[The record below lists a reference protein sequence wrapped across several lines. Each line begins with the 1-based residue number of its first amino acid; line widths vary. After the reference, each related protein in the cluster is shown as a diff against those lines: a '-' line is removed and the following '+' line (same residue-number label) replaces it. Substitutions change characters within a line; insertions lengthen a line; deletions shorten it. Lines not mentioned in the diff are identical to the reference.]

1 MLTIETSKIKE
12 IIQQQRNFF
21 QAGQTKDINFR
32 LEQLKKLRKL
42 VTDNETAI
50 TKALKADL
58 NKSEYEAYFA
68 EVGVIKEIDYAIKNL
83 KNWSKP
89 KKADV
94 P

>member
-42 VTDNETAI
+42 VTDN
-50 TKALKADL
+50 
-58 NKSEYEAYFA
+58 
-68 EVGVIKEIDYAIKNL
+68 
-83 KNWSKP
+83 
-89 KKADV
+89 
-94 P
+94 